1 MSSELFRDKNHLCAL
16 CRVFFPDAMACTNCE
31 RLQQEND
38 ELRARIAELEAAAP
52 RAPVF
57 GLDMPEEDSSDGAS
71 VAEEKRQTDSR
82 RLLMDAFSQIMLREA
97 HVNFTFESRAANKY
111 GHRYDL
117 DQATNVMH
125 VICDNLY
132 GRGYGRVIPSYIA
145 PDQVSAHRNDRLPRV
160 LFFLVF
166 CDQGRHGLLDRNE
179 QADAVKKLYHTHRIR
194 GENNETEIIY
204 IVVSNLGPGYE
215 SQWDEFKDWATFFN
229 VDHEYGPYM
238 FDRSTNSVVLE
249 LVTKDSVSEDGV
261 QVPAEEEDAW
271 TVMNINVCEII
282 NLNLTKCAEQ
292 FVEFDPEKTK
302 YIDLYCGSLFLPQ
315 ETEKEMWKTIYY
327 YLVTETCAGQ
337 DKSIKSVALKDKAGR
352 PVTFFYEL
360 RTANEEDEDRIG
372 FTATNDDAV
381 MTKKLFYSLGLKPK
395 TDYAKNLAETI
406 GIVVDCFS
414 ELMFLDTY
422 NDKWEQGPGTTL
434 KFVKAVLRKTRDL
447 HAHVM
452 LFRSAP
458 STPASEARQT
468 GADTPSV
475 QGQAAN
481 ESPPTVERLS
491 PASLTRVRPP
501 DLSFQ
506 SMVAGRDNSPS
517 VQPPRRS
524 QRRVGRG
531 GSAPAVRA
539 TQLTREQERRYLL
552 QDMNDSY
559 ESAS

>member
-57 GLDMPEEDSSDGAS
+57 DLDMPEEDSSDSAS
-71 VAEEKRQTDSR
+71 VAEEKRQTGSR

-97 HVNFTFESRAANKY
+97 HVNFTFESRAATKH

-117 DQATNVMH
+117 DQAINVMH

-132 GRGYGRVIPSYIA
+132 GKGYGRVTPSYIA
-145 PDQVSAHRNDRLPRV
+145 PEQVSAHRNDRLPRV

-166 CDQGRHGLLDRNE
+166 CDQGRHGLLDRDR
-179 QADAVKKLYHTHRIR
+179 QADAVKNLYHAHKIR

-204 IVVSNLGPGYE
+204 IVVSNLGPEHE
-215 SQWDEFKDWATFFN
+215 SQWGEFRDWATFFN
-229 VDHEYGPYM
+229 VDPAYGPYM
-238 FDRSTNSVVLE
+238 FDLSTNSVVLE
-249 LVTKDSVSEDGV
+249 LVTKDSVSEDDV

-271 TVMNINVCEII
+271 TVMNVNVCEII
-282 NLNLTKCAEQ
+282 NLNLTNCAEQ
-292 FVEFDPEKTK
+292 FVEFDPDRTK
-302 YIDLYCGSLFLPQ
+302 YIDLYRGSLFLPQ
-315 ETEKEMWKTIYY
+315 ETEEEMWKTIYY

-360 RTANEEDEDRIG
+360 RAATEEDEDRVG
-372 FTATNDDAV
+372 FTATNGDAV
-381 MTKKLFYSLGLKPK
+381 MTKKLFYSLGLKPE

-422 NDKWEQGPGTTL
+422 NEKWEQVPGTTL
-434 KFVKAVLRKTRDL
+434 KFVKAVLRKTREL

-452 LFRSAP
+452 LEGSAP
-458 STPASEARQT
+458 NTPASEARQT
-468 GADTPSV
+468 SADTPSV
-475 QGQAAN
+475 QGQAAT

-506 SMVAGRDNSPS
+506 SMVAGRGISPS
-517 VQPPRRS
+517 VPPPRRS

-539 TQLTREQERRYLL
+539 TQLTKAQEQQYLV
-552 QDMNDSY
+552 QGMNDSY
-559 ESAS
+559 GSAS